1 MGMGLRYNQF
11 FDDAKY
17 DGDGERVITCK
28 QCLTH
33 LCHLKLV
40 ILDGFLGQT
49 GKAFLVLDLINYEFY
64 LHLHESHMRTG
75 VYQIHKVRCHTCEL
89 PLGWYYKKA
98 YIPEEE
104 YKEGNF
110 VIENAYIN
118 FLKDPSSTKELV
130 DRAMVNRTSRK
141 VLFNLGHQ
149 RPRLASASSSD
160 ALPRCPYWRRDLA
173 TLGHGYHGVNSYANM
188 VRRGML
194 KKGDASMLD
203 DEVLVDG

>member
-1 MGMGLRYNQF
+1 MGLRYNQF

-17 DGDGERVITCK
+17 DGVGTKVITCK

-49 GKAFLVLDLINYEFY
+49 GKAYLVLDLINYEFY

-104 YKEGNF
+104 YKEGKF

-118 FLKDPSSTKELV
+118 FLNNPSRTQELV
-130 DRAMVNRTSRK
+130 ERAMVNRTSRK
-141 VLFNLGHQ
+141 VLFSLGQQ
-149 RPRLASASSSD
+149 RPRLASAGDDSR
-160 ALPRCPYWRRDLA
+160 PRCPYWRRDSA
-173 TLGHGYHGVNSYANM
+173 SVGHGYHGVSYTNM
-188 VRRGML
+188 VRRGL
-194 KKGDASMLD
+194 HKKGDASVLD